1 MSIETYTAA
10 IKETKTYQAG
20 LISFQEYSFRER
32 VLGLIKTLPSVPRAD
47 DDRQIVVMEIKGDQ
61 PNILTVLKD
70 AAHSI
75 QPTTK
80 DVDKL
85 LFIFVEM
92 RPHTLNIAETSEG
105 YRLSDGHQVNAQFSI
120 TYQVEDAK
128 LFWKGHKDQLL
139 EFERAILNAAKRF
152 FLNTSSDLFIDYPED
167 STESLENHIKKAEIG
182 EVKHSLEDDISQNC
196 TIAGIQI
203 QKVIADVHIGQSLYE
218 YLERNHKKLYGKA
231 GVADRYKMDQII
243 DNDKTFAPHSLR
255 SVINALDMRLLKNF
269 YNDNEDWNSAMCKV
283 TERLA
288 EKKEEF
294 MKSIEEKELD
304 KMEKLISTAERLGLD
319 DADKQELRFKAAK
332 NLLSMADN
340 KTTPHTISDQD
351 YIAKI
356 VAPSK
361 HQLPDP
367 QKKQLDLD
375 DGDNA

>member
-70 AAHSI
+70 PAHSI

-85 LFIFVEM
+85 LFVFVEM
-92 RPHTLNIAETSEG
+92 RPHTLNIAEGPDG
-105 YRLSDGHQVNAQFSI
+105 YRLSDGHQINAQFNI

-152 FLNTSSDLFIDYPED
+152 FLNTSSDLFIGFPAD

-182 EVKHSLEDDISQNC
+182 AVKHLLEDDISQNC

-255 SVINALDMRLLKNF
+255 SVINALDMRLLENF
-269 YNDNEDWNSAMCKV
+269 YMEDWNSAMCKV

-304 KMEKLISTAERLGLD
+304 RMEKLISTAERLGLD
-319 DADKQELRFKAAK
+319 DEDKEQLRFKAAQS
-332 NLLSMADN
+332 LLSMADN
-340 KTTPHTISDQD
+340 KANPHTISDQD
-351 YIAKI
+351 YIATI
-356 VAPSK
+356 VVPFN

-367 QKKQLDLD
+367 QKKQLDPD
-375 DGDNA
+375 DRDNA

>member
-1 MSIETYTAA
+1 MSIETYISA
-10 IKETKTYQAG
+10 IQETKTYQAG

-47 DDRQIVVMEIKGDQ
+47 EDRQIVVMEIKGNQ

-70 AAHSI
+70 PAHSI
-75 QPTTK
+75 QLTTK

-92 RPHTLNIAETSEG
+92 RPHTLNIAESPEG
-105 YRLSDGHQVNAQFSI
+105 YRLSDGHQINAQFSI

-152 FLNTSSDLFIDYPED
+152 FLNTSSDLFIGFPAD
-167 STESLENHIKKAEIG
+167 SKKSLENHIKEAEIG
-182 EVKHSLEDDISQNC
+182 AVKHSLENDIYQNC

-218 YLERNHKKLYGKA
+218 YLGRIHEKLYGRG
-231 GVADRYKMDQII
+231 GVAERYKIDQII
-243 DNDKTFAPHSLR
+243 DCDKTFAPHSLR
-255 SVINALDMRLLKNF
+255 AVINALDMRLLENF
-269 YNDNEDWNSAMCKV
+269 YREDWNVAMRKV

-288 EKKEEF
+288 EKKDEF

-304 KMEKLISTAERLGLD
+304 RMERLIDTAERLGLD
-319 DADKQELRFKAAK
+319 DDDKKELKYKAAK

-340 KTTPHTISDQD
+340 KANPHTISDQD
-351 YIAKI
+351 YITTI
-356 VAPSK
+356 IAPPK
-361 HQLPDP
+361 HQLPDHKIP
-367 QKKQLDLD
+367 QPDPD